1 MPLSVFWR
9 GCEIRCQ
16 ILKNERLSQKQKKED
31 MSIKKLSSD
40 LLQGFNLDEALV

>member
-1 MPLSVFWR
+1 MRDTLSDFEEW
-9 GCEIRCQ
+9 E
-16 ILKNERLSQKQKKED
+16 KQKKED